1 MADLESSTESRD
13 EDSHMLKLKSEDVEE
28 RIGRPKP
35 EDLEEKGRTVCSGGW
50 KLPLSDVT
58 NSNLTNPL
66 DRTEH
71 LGVKKEQ
78 QATAQQHHVK
88 FDAFLT
94 PENQPF
100 QTSWSTV
107 FYTPPDDN
115 DQSHGDD
122 ITNSTRA
129 SLTKRGCYVCKL
141 SPTGS
146 IAALAVNRREA
157 SDTAVVFF
165 SPLVDASVSTPLYLS
180 KAQEKTGRYTK
191 ILYY

>member
-1 MADLESSTESRD
+1 
-13 EDSHMLKLKSEDVEE
+13 MLKSKDAEE
-28 RIGRPKP
+28 GTVRTAYSSGRKQ
-35 EDLEEKGRTVCSGGW
+35 
-50 KLPLSDVT
+50 PLSDVT
-58 NSNLTNPL
+58 NSNLANPL

-71 LGVKKEQ
+71 AGVKKEQ
-78 QATAQQHHVK
+78 QATAQKHHVK

-107 FYTPPDDN
+107 FYTPPDN
-115 DQSHGDD
+115 NNQSHNDNN
-122 ITNSTRA
+122 IIINSTHA
-129 SLTKRGCYVCKL
+129 SLTKRGCYVVKL

-146 IAALAVNRREA
+146 VAALAVNRREA

-165 SPLVDASVSTPLYLS
+165 SPLVDASVSAPLYLS

-191 ILYY
+191 IIYY

>member
-1 MADLESSTESRD
+1 
-13 EDSHMLKLKSEDVEE
+13 MLKSKDAEE
-28 RIGRPKP
+28 GTVRTAYSNGRKQ
-35 EDLEEKGRTVCSGGW
+35 
-50 KLPLSDVT
+50 PLSDVT
-58 NSNLTNPL
+58 NSNLANSL

-71 LGVKKEQ
+71 AGVKKEQ
-78 QATAQQHHVK
+78 QATAQKQQHHHVK

-94 PENQPF
+94 PENQSF

-107 FYTPPDDN
+107 FYTPPDNN
-115 DQSHGDD
+115 DQSHDGNN
-122 ITNSTRA
+122 IINSIRA
-129 SLTKRGCYVCKL
+129 LLTKRGCYVVKF

-191 ILYY
+191 VIYYY